1 MHPLRIPRAASIA
14 ALSLLV
20 ACSGGGGGSETA
32 PVTPADPLLAASTGI
47 ERILRFSHPSCA
59 SHSGVDAVRMPRF
72 DEAIGEHRDDWLFV
86 ASGATGVY
94 GALVDDGWN
103 VRSEAWWP
111 STGYGVVWSDV
122 CATRIRD
129 GVGRE
134 RAYVYF
140 ASRGTN
146 QIEITD
152 VTDFP
157 NVVTVRWPIDIGLP
171 VAVRGVHTMRIDAE
185 RGIMVL
191 NAVDTFADP
200 LPSPLTPH
208 ASPAVFYD
216 LKADPLRPR
225 LLSLFVGPD
234 AGDQTLF
241 DSHFLRIGDRH
252 VWAASIQQ
260 PLHGNN
266 SYFAFYDATDPS
278 RMDTAQRL
286 SLFAGPATGTYHN
299 VVALPPG
306 PDGAPRIAA
315 GFEAFAFSAPPG
327 VMISKAAVFDAR
339 DLVSG
344 RMPTVDAW
352 LADGNNR
359 MHAVH
364 NPASRLLDFGAHTYD
379 AIPLA
384 HFTGGYFCYEC
395 KEDQQSVRMLAHAP
409 ICNVTP
415 SAEPGRYHAKM
426 TVPQWPA
433 VYNGGWDCVASPIGD
448 FVSSTDME
456 ASFLVEPTYGF
467 VRRVGTWIA
476 PVGAEPPTVRIASG
490 VPAVGEPVRVRV
502 LGLREG
508 AVARLRVGRGV
519 ATTPEHSRELGAM
532 WIRERD
538 RIVDLEAS
546 VVGGEAE
553 FTLAAAPAGALAFV
567 AWQHADDGLRK
578 SAAATVRVRSAARL
592 PSGEAVSWRLPDHY
606 DHDGS
611 CCGMK

>member
-1 MHPLRIPRAASIA
+1 MLPS
-14 ALSLLV
+14 
-20 ACSGGGGGSETA
+20 
-32 PVTPADPLLAASTGI
+32 DPLLAASTGI
-47 ERILRFSHPSCA
+47 ERILRLSHPSCA
-59 SHSGVDAVRMPRF
+59 AHSGVDALRMPRF
-72 DEAIGEHRDDWLFV
+72 DEALGEHRDDWLFI
-86 ASGATGVY
+86 ASAATGIY
-94 GALVDDGWN
+94 GALVDDQWN
-103 VRSEAWWP
+103 VRSESYWP
-111 STGYGVVWSDV
+111 VTGFGVVWSDV
-122 CATRIRD
+122 SATRIRD
-129 GVGRE
+129 GAGRE

-171 VAVRGVHTMRIDAE
+171 VTVRGVHTMRIDSE

-191 NAVDTFADP
+191 NAVDVVAEP
-200 LPSPLTPH
+200 LPPPLTPH
-208 ASPAVFYD
+208 ASPAVFFD
-216 LKADPLRPR
+216 LKTDPMRPR
-225 LLSLFVGPD
+225 LLSVFVGPD

-241 DSHFLRIGDRH
+241 DSHFLRIDDRH
-252 VWAASIQQ
+252 VWAATIQQ

-286 SLFAGPATGTYHN
+286 SLFAGPTTGTYHN

-315 GFEAFAFSAPPG
+315 GFEAFAFSAPPA
-327 VMISKAAVFDAR
+327 VMVSKAAVLDAR
-339 DLVSG
+339 DLVAG

-359 MHAVH
+359 THAVH
-364 NPASRLLDFGAHTYD
+364 NPASRLLEHAAHTYD

-395 KEDQQSVRMLAHAP
+395 KQGQDSVRMLAHAP
-409 ICNVTP
+409 ISSVVP
-415 SAEPGRYHAKM
+415 ASEPGRFHATM

-448 FVSSTDME
+448 FVSSTDNE
-456 ASFLVEPTYGF
+456 ASFLIEPSFGF

-476 PVGAEPPTVRIASG
+476 PLGEDPPTVRVASG
-490 VPAVGEPVRVRV
+490 VPEVGAPVRIRVR
-502 LGLREG
+502 GLRDG
-508 AVARLRVGRGV
+508 AVAHLRVGRAV
-519 ATTPEHSRELGAM
+519 ATAPLFSAELGAE
-532 WIRERD
+532 WIRDRD
-538 RIVDLEAS
+538 RIIELEAP
-546 VVGGEAE
+546 VALGEAE
-553 FTLAAAPAGALAFV
+553 FTLPAAPDGSLAFL
-567 AWQHADDGLRK
+567 AWQHASDGLRK
-578 SAAATVRVRSAARL
+578 SAVASIRVRSAARL
-592 PSGEAVSWRLPDHY
+592 PAGEASAWRLPDHF